1 MSNSALK
8 AVGEYIE
15 RFNELTGQSIPCGTI
30 FQSAGLEVHIRK
42 HHPNIVHEMGQ
53 IPAILSAPDY
63 VGQNPKET
71 NSIEVVKR
79 LSTNLMVC
87 VKLDLVRGYLYVAS
101 LYDITDAKLE
111 KRLKTGRLKPYK

>member
-1 MSNSALK
+1 MSNDALT
-8 AVGEYIE
+8 AVGEYTE
-15 RFNELTGQSIPCGTI
+15 RFNELTGQNIPCGAI

-42 HHPNIVHEMGQ
+42 HHPNIVTEMDK
-53 IPAILSAPDY
+53 IPAILSTPDY
-63 VGQNPKET
+63 VGQNPKEP

-79 LSTNLMVC
+79 LAANLMVC
-87 VKLDLVRGYLYVAS
+87 VKLDLEKGYLYVAS